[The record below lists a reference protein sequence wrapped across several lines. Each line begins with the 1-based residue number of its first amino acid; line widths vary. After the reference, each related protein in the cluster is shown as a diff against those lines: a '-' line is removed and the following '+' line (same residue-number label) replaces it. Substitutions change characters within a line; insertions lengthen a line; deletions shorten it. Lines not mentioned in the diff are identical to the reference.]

1 MSFTFIDLFCGIGGF
16 RQALESVGG
25 TCVFSSDKNKR
36 ARETYQA
43 NYGDM
48 PYGDITKIKAEDIP
62 PFDVLCGGFPC
73 QSFSIGGRQRG
84 FEDKR
89 GQMIFEI
96 TRIAEY
102 HKPSILFLEN
112 VDNLVRHDTGNT
124 LKVILELLKGI
135 GYDVHYKVLKASDYG
150 CATIRKR
157 IYFVCIRKDLHINFS
172 FPEPFESDIAVE
184 DFLEQYVDEHY
195 YLDLDSVTFYKPD
208 ITERVRDTYRMG
220 YIGNIG
226 QGRRVYS
233 IKGYCPT
240 FVCTS
245 RGPAGGTESYFVN
258 GRVRRLTPNECKRIM
273 GFPEDFIFPVVEARA
288 YEQIGNTVAVPVLK
302 AIARQI
308 VETNVFEDVQNKLG
322 QTLTDEDKETT
333 INTVQKV

>member
-1 MSFTFIDLFCGIGGF
+1 MNFTFIDLFCGIGGF

-25 TCVFSSDKNKR
+25 ICVFSSDKNKR

-43 NYGDM
+43 NYGDT
-48 PYGDITKIKAEDIP
+48 PAGDITKIKAEDIP

-73 QSFSIGGRQRG
+73 QSFSIAGKGRG

-96 TRIAEY
+96 IRIAEY
-102 HKPSILFLEN
+102 HKTKILFLEN
-112 VDNLVRHDTGNT
+112 VDNLAKHDGGNT
-124 LKVILELLKGI
+124 LQVILKLLQDI
-135 GYDVHYKVLKASDYG
+135 GYDVHYKILKANDFG

-157 IYFVCIRKDLHINFS
+157 IYFVCIRKDLNINFE
-172 FPEPFESDIAVE
+172 FPEPIESDVAIE
-184 DFLEQYVDEHY
+184 DYLDQDVDEHY
-195 YLDLDSVTFYKPD
+195 FLDLDSITFYKPE
-208 ITERVRDTYRMG
+208 ITERVQDTYRMG

-226 QGRRVYS
+226 QGRRIYS

-245 RGPAGGTESYFVN
+245 RGPAGGTEAYFVN
-258 GRVRRLTPNECKRIM
+258 GRVRRLTVNECRRIM
-273 GFPEDFIFPVVEARA
+273 GFPEDFIFPVAEARA
-288 YEQIGNTVAVPVLK
+288 YEQIGNTVCVPVLT

-308 VETNVFEDVQNKLG
+308 VASGVFENVQNEPG
-322 QTLTDEDKETT
+322 QTL
-333 INTVQKV
+333 

>member
-1 MSFTFIDLFCGIGGF
+1 MKQFTFIDLFCGIGGF

-25 TCVFSSDKNKR
+25 TCVFSCDKNKR

-48 PYGDITKIKAEDIP
+48 PAGDITKIKAEDIP

-73 QSFSIGGRQRG
+73 QSFSIAGRQRA
-84 FEDKR
+84 FADPR

-96 TRIAEY
+96 IRIAEY

-112 VDNLVRHDTGNT
+112 VDNLVRHDGGNT
-124 LKVILELLKGI
+124 LKVILELLEGI

-157 IYFVCIRKDLHINFS
+157 IYFVCIRKDLQVNFD
-172 FPEPFESDIAVE
+172 FPEPFESDVAVE
-184 DFLEQYVDEHY
+184 DYLDQDVDEHY
-195 YLDLDSVTFYKPD
+195 FLNLDSVTFYKPE
-208 ITERVRDTYRMG
+208 ITERVQNTYRMG

-233 IKGYCPT
+233 IKGHCPT

-273 GFPEDFIFPVVEARA
+273 GYPENFIFPVAEARA
-288 YEQIGNTVAVPVLK
+288 YEQIGNTVCVPVLK
-302 AIARQI
+302 AIAHQI
-308 VETNVFEDVQNKLG
+308 VASGVFQNAQNEPG
-322 QTLTDEDKETT
+322 QTL
-333 INTVQKV
+333 

>member
-1 MSFTFIDLFCGIGGF
+1 MKQFTFIDLFCGIGGF

-25 TCVFSSDKNKR
+25 TCVFSSDKNKN
-36 ARETYQA
+36 ARLTYQA

-48 PYGDITKIKAEDIP
+48 PAGDITKIKAEDIP

-73 QSFSIGGRQRG
+73 QSFSIAGKGRG

-96 TRIAEY
+96 IRIAEY
-102 HKPSILFLEN
+102 RKPKILFMEN
-112 VDNLVRHDTGNT
+112 VDNLVRHDSGNT
-124 LKVILELLKGI
+124 MKVILELLEGI
-135 GYDVHYKVLKASDYG
+135 GYDVHSQILKANDFG

-157 IYFVCIRKDLHINFS
+157 IYFVCIRKDLQANFE
-172 FPEPFESDIAVE
+172 FPEPIESDVAIE
-184 DFLEQYVDEHY
+184 DYLDQDVDEHY
-195 YLDLDSVTFYKPD
+195 FLDLDSVTFYKPE
-208 ITERVRDTYRMG
+208 ITERVQDTYRMG

-226 QGRRVYS
+226 QGRRIYS

-258 GRVRRLTPNECKRIM
+258 GRVRRLTANECRRIM
-273 GFPEDFIFPVVEARA
+273 GFPEGFIFPVAEARA
-288 YEQIGNTVAVPVLK
+288 YEQIGNTVCVPVLK
-302 AIARQI
+302 AIASQL
-308 VETNVFEDVQNKLG
+308 VVSGVFQNVQNESG
-322 QTLTDEDKETT
+322 QTL
-333 INTVQKV
+333 

>member
-43 NYGDM
+43 NYGEV
-48 PYGDITKIKAEDIP
+48 PAGDITKIEAKDIP
-62 PFDVLCGGFPC
+62 PFDILCGGFPC
-73 QSFSIGGRQRG
+73 QSYSLAGKQKGIYGDPRG
-84 FEDKR
+84 L
-89 GQMIFEI
+89 MIFEI
-96 TRIAEY
+96 TRITEY
-102 HKPSILFLEN
+102 HKPSVLFLEN
-112 VDNLVRHDTGNT
+112 VDNLARHDGGQT
-124 LKVILELLKGI
+124 LATIVKLIKDL
-135 GYDVHYKVLKASDYG
+135 GYDVHYKILKANDYG

-195 YLDLDSVTFYKPD
+195 YLDLDSVTLYKPD

-273 GFPEDFIFPVVEARA
+273 GFPEDFIFPVAEARA
-288 YEQIGNTVAVPVLK
+288 YEQIGNSVAIPVLK
-302 AIARQI
+302 AIAHQI
-308 VETNVFEDVQNKLG
+308 VASGVFENIQNEPG
-322 QTLTDEDKETT
+322 QTL
-333 INTVQKV
+333 

>member
-1 MSFTFIDLFCGIGGF
+1 MKKFTFIDLFCGIGGF

-25 TCVFSSDKNKR
+25 TCVFSSDKNKN
-36 ARETYQA
+36 ARLTYQA

-48 PYGDITKIKAEDIP
+48 PAGDITKIDAKDIP

-73 QSFSIGGRQRG
+73 QSFSIAGRQRA
-84 FEDKR
+84 FADPR

-96 TRIAEY
+96 IRIAEY

-112 VDNLVRHDTGNT
+112 VDNLVRHDNGNT
-124 LKVILELLKGI
+124 LKVILELLEGI

-157 IYFVCIRKDLHINFS
+157 IYFVCIRKDLQANFD
-172 FPEPFESDIAVE
+172 FPEPFESDVAIE
-184 DFLEQYVDEHY
+184 DYLNQDVDEHY
-195 YLDLDSVTFYKPD
+195 FLDLDSVTFYKPE
-208 ITERVRDTYRMG
+208 ITERVQNTYRMG
-220 YIGNIG
+220 YIENIG

-233 IKGYCPT
+233 IKGHCPT

-258 GRVRRLTPNECKRIM
+258 GRVRKLTPDECKRIM
-273 GFPEDFIFPVVEARA
+273 GFPEDFVFPVAEARA
-288 YEQIGNTVAVPVLK
+288 YEQIGNTVCVPVLK
-302 AIARQI
+302 AIAHQI
-308 VETNVFEDVQNKLG
+308 VASGVFENAQNEPG
-322 QTLTDEDKETT
+322 QTL
-333 INTVQKV
+333 